1 MSFPSSTHGHGHPY
15 LQRSTP
21 PLEFFLGDQFW
32 QWRLEVKQ
40 ILKVE
45 GLWVYVDGEVNR
57 PAISPEFAGLDHRT
71 KILRASGIIMLCI
84 EPQLRYQ
91 FRDDKYDDPRELW
104 AALLENH
111 RKESREWRFGDAEPP
126 YY

>member
-1 MSFPSSTHGHGHPY
+1 
-15 LQRSTP
+15 
-21 PLEFFLGDQFW
+21 
-32 QWRLEVKQ
+32 
-40 ILKVE
+40 
-45 GLWVYVDGEVNR
+45 
-57 PAISPEFAGLDHRT
+57 LDHRT

-104 AALLENH
+104 AALLEHH